1 MTTGA
6 WPVPRPTTK
15 DTSCEMSSDL
25 VDRNQPGANA
35 LARLSVTT
43 DKDGKQVVGF
53 TLPFGVA
60 LEAGMGLRLGKEPV
74 KVYQYRTCNQ
84 VGCIA
89 TTPFD
94 DNLKSALNTAL
105 KNGDDASVM
114 FAGLDGKP
122 VAVPVSFKG
131 YQKSL
136 GAWRAAEGRASLL
149 VLETVVVKRT
159 LLGGLAL
166 ALAGSLHGF
175 RARRRPARPA
185 PPGRQDRG
193 GLAGPLLSGPER
205 QPLRHFPGAG
215 PEEHGPADP
224 DHFHRLRAQHEPPHR
239 PGHRAAGCRDR
250 ERAW

>member
-1 MTTGA
+1 MKIERLTVGVGVGALLIGLLAGWMVRGVTTYNIHA
-6 WPVPRPTTK
+6 AEVATYDDWRVACPAADAK

-25 VDRNQPGANA
+25 MDRNQPGANA
-35 LARLSVTT
+35 LARLSIAT

-74 KVYQYRTCNQ
+74 KVYPYRTCNQ

-105 KNGDDASVM
+105 KNTDDASVM

-136 GAWRAAEGRASLL
+136 GAWRAAEGR
-149 VLETVVVKRT
+149 
-159 LLGGLAL
+159 
-166 ALAGSLHGF
+166 
-175 RARRRPARPA
+175 
-185 PPGRQDRG
+185 
-193 GLAGPLLSGPER
+193 
-205 QPLRHFPGAG
+205 RHSWFW
-215 PEEHGPADP
+215 
-224 DHFHRLRAQHEPPHR
+224 RL
-239 PGHRAAGCRDR
+239 
-250 ERAW
+250 WS